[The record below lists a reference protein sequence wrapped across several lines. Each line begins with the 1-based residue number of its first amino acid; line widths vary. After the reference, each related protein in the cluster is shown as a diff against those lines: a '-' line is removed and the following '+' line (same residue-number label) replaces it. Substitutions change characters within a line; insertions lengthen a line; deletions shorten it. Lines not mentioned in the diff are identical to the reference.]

1 MEDNPSLSP
10 KIRQRYR
17 SSYSGAFY
25 RRFILGEWTAAKGL
39 IYDFFDPGRD
49 ARPVPEGELEE
60 YVISV
65 DYPAQKKGDGGVNGL
80 EQVKNAITS
89 ALEKSGIHARTAYAP
104 GWAKAYP
111 GPVVAVGLR
120 TGESRGGALNRYLGQ
135 RTDPA
140 TQLSQEIYGMRL
152 ELTMS
157 LDIYCPPK
165 DGAAGCDQVL
175 ETMHQILLDGLPS
188 GLRPT
193 ELKWE
198 EAVWDEDTAM
208 FLRRGS
214 LACSAYFVAAAS
226 EDELLL
232 SDFILKGVVTK

>member
-1 MEDNPSLSP
+1 M
-10 KIRQRYR
+10 
-17 SSYSGAFY
+17 
-25 RRFILGEWTAAKGL
+25 
-39 IYDFFDPGRD
+39 
-49 ARPVPEGELEE
+49 
-60 YVISV
+60 
-65 DYPAQKKGDGGVNGL
+65 NGL

-89 ALEKSGIHARTAYAP
+89 ALEKSGIQARTAYAP

-120 TGESRGGALNRYLGQ
+120 TGESRGGALNSYLGL

-214 LACSAYFVAAAS
+214 LACSAYFVSATS
-226 EDELLL
+226 EDGLLL

>member
-1 MEDNPSLSP
+1 M
-10 KIRQRYR
+10 
-17 SSYSGAFY
+17 
-25 RRFILGEWTAAKGL
+25 
-39 IYDFFDPGRD
+39 
-49 ARPVPEGELEE
+49 
-60 YVISV
+60 
-65 DYPAQKKGDGGVNGL
+65 NGL

-165 DGAAGCDQVL
+165 DSAAGCDQVL

-214 LACSAYFVAAAS
+214 LACSAYFVAATS
-226 EDELLL
+226 EDGLLL